1 MKVQLKKGIY
11 ILPSLF
17 TCGNMTFGFL
27 SMLMSVR
34 GNFTL
39 AAWLIVCGIGCDI
52 LDGRI
57 ARLTKTTSEFGVQ
70 LDSLSDLV
78 SFGLAPAMLMYRSVL
93 EHHPL
98 TEGKVGVAIAVLFVL
113 CSAMRL
119 AKFNVHSAGGVVHKS
134 FRGLPTTASAGVV
147 ISFVLSYQLWVK
159 LNEPSELSL
168 NNGRTID
175 LTHLTSRSI
184 PILMNA
190 MPKFMTIMPVIMI
203 VLSFLMVSNV
213 PYQSFKKIKLSKPV
227 ALPLLFL
234 IIIVVLLTVAFPQN
248 IFFFVFSAYTLSGI
262 VFYIPNR
269 IKERKGRIAE
279 DENDDGENED

>member
-1 MKVQLKKGIY
+1 
-11 ILPSLF
+11 
-17 TCGNMTFGFL
+17 MTFGFL
-27 SMLMSVR
+27 SMLMSVH

-39 AAWLIVCGIGCDI
+39 AAWLIVCGIGCDV

-78 SFGLAPAMLMYRSVL
+78 SFGLAPAMLMYKFVL

-113 CSAMRL
+113 CSALRL
-119 AKFNVHSAGGVVHKS
+119 AKFNVQAANGVVHKT
-134 FRGLPTTASAGVV
+134 FMGLPTPASAGVI
-147 ISFVLSYQLWVK
+147 ISFVLSYELWVK
-159 LNEPSELSL
+159 INEPSELLL

-175 LTHLTSRSI
+175 LTHLISRSI
-184 PILMNA
+184 PILMRA
-190 MPKFMTIMPVIMI
+190 MPKFMTIMPVVMI

-213 PYQSFKKIKLSKPV
+213 PYQSFKKMKLSKPV
-227 ALPLLFL
+227 AMPVLFL
-234 IIIVVLLTVAFPQN
+234 IIVLVVLALAFPQN
-248 IFFFVFSAYTLSGI
+248 IFFFVFSAYALSGI

-269 IKERKGRIAE
+269 IKARREKKNENGDGD
-279 DENDDGENED
+279 DENDDDSENED